1 MKVIDNF
8 LDEPTLWFLQ
18 DALLGDEFPWFL
30 NKYVAQP
37 TETDDLNDYQFT
49 HTFFRNNKQSA
60 TYDVV
65 KPIIDKIKPDALVRC
80 KANLN
85 PNTTTVKEHG
95 FHKDVAFDCNT
106 AVFYVNDNN
115 GYTVF
120 SDSGEKIES
129 VANRLV
135 IFPSQTLHSGS
146 SCTNQ
151 KVRCVI
157 NFNFFGGQ
165 L

>member
-1 MKVIDNF
+1 MKIIDNF

-18 DALLGDEFPWFL
+18 DSLLGDQFPWFL
-30 NKYVAQP
+30 NKYVAQFK
-37 TETDDLNDYQFT
+37 ETDDINDYQLT
-49 HTFFRNNKQSA
+49 HTFFRDSKQSE
-60 TYDVV
+60 TYNIV
-65 KPIIDKIKPDALVRC
+65 KPLIDKIKPDALIRS

-85 PNTTTVKEHG
+85 PNTSVIKEHG
-95 FHKDVAFDCNT
+95 FHKDVSFDCNT
-106 AVFYVNDNN
+106 AVFYVNTNN

-120 SDSGEKIES
+120 ENGEKVES
-129 VANRLV
+129 LANRLV

-146 SCTNQ
+146 TCTNE

-165 L
+165 V